1 MHATFLFLF
10 CVIIAYLVGSICSAV
25 IVCRV
30 FDLPDPRTGGS
41 QNPGAT
47 NVLRLAGKQYAL
59 TVLLADMLKGLLPVL
74 LAKVLEAGPVT
85 IGFTCLA
92 AVIGHI
98 YPIFFGFKG
107 GKGVATAMG
116 ALLGFHFILG
126 VVVIATW
133 LLVANFSRYAS
144 LASIVSMVLAPFY
157 SFFSVGSIDAFL
169 PIFFIAL
176 FILYQHRDNITRLM
190 DGKETKI
197 NLQPRAQKETVAVA
211 KTTKKLAV
219 SKPKTTHKVSIEKKP
234 AKTSKAMKVT
244 KSTTTK
250 SSTLKKTT
258 EKKAVPSTKKV
269 ATKKEAA
276 KKPVT
281 KKPTT
286 KKASPKKPNTKKS
299 GTKKT

>member
-30 FDLPDPRTGGS
+30 FDLPDPRIGGS

-59 TVLLADMLKGLLPVL
+59 IVLLADMLKGLLPVL
-74 LAKVLEAGPVT
+74 LAKILEAGPVT

-98 YPIFFGFKG
+98 YPVFFGFKG

-126 VVVIATW
+126 VMVIATW

-144 LASIVSMVLAPFY
+144 LASIIAMVLAPFY

-176 FILYQHRDNITRLM
+176 LILYQHRDNITRLM

-197 NLQPRAQKETVAVA
+197 NL
-211 KTTKKLAV
+211 
-219 SKPKTTHKVSIEKKP
+219 KPKTHKETADINPLQPTKNLAISKSKATRKVSLEKKP
-234 AKTSKAMKVT
+234 AKAPKKAT
-244 KSTTTK
+244 AK
-250 SSTLKKTT
+250 SSTAKKAPVKKAAVKNTPAKKTAT
-258 EKKAVPSTKKV
+258 STKKV
-269 ATKKEAA
+269 AAKKAVA
-276 KKPVT
+276 KKPVS
-281 KKPTT
+281 KKTSL
-286 KKASPKKPNTKKS
+286 KKA
-299 GTKKT
+299 